1 MSHNQEVRE
10 VTDPA
15 TERGKLSCILQKVSF
30 LLLIALRGARHR
42 RRSWRTEP
50 TQCGSN

>member
-30 LLLIALRGARHR
+30 LLLIA
-42 RRSWRTEP
+42 
-50 TQCGSN
+50 